1 MFGLDAYLVQPEE
14 NKKSLSQ
21 DRKLYLKLL
30 YMYYDY
36 MSERKKLF
44 FILSCRRYG
53 GLLITSIIGSG
64 LIVATL
70 SNSVNDHY
78 SVSENF
84 HIFFILI
91 VILLIEI
98 FKNILVNIKEREEL
112 MVTIT
117 DHVADNSSKLH
128 YMKRIIVDRRVRDL
142 SELTLSSRTY
152 GKIIS
157 GIIGGGLIGAIL
169 YGLVGAFFGSVIGV
183 IITLSTFLDKILPP
197 KMDISIDFK
206 FLLLKYLK
214 MLGFE

>member
-1 MFGLDAYLVQPEE
+1 MVSY
-14 NKKSLSQ
+14 
-21 DRKLYLKLL
+21 
-30 YMYYDY
+30 
-36 MSERKKLF
+36 
-44 FILSCRRYG
+44 
-53 GLLITSIIGSG
+53 II
-64 LIVATL
+64 
-70 SNSVNDHY
+70 
-78 SVSENF
+78 
-84 HIFFILI
+84 
-91 VILLIEI
+91 LIEI